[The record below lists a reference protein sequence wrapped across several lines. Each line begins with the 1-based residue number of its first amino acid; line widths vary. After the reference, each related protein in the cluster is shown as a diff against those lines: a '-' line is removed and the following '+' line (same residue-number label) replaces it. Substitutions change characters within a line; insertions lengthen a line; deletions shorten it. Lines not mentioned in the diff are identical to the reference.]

1 MSARRLLIGISLL
14 AALAPRGADAAACND
29 ASLRGSYGFLA
40 AGDTFAALG
49 LPAPLTGAFASLGT
63 ADYDGRGHV
72 SLTAVASFDGVVQR
86 PPAATGTYAV
96 NADCSFTSSL
106 DHGATF
112 LGSIVE
118 GGRELL
124 LLQTT
129 TGTAI
134 TGVAQKRSRVRDC
147 TAATIAG
154 SYGFVADGSAGAPT
168 LPATPFGPL
177 AGAGVVTLDG
187 DGSFTM
193 MAQRSVGGAIDPSV
207 LRLTGSFVVNPD
219 CSYALTFDVGF
230 HFEAL
235 AIDRGESIF
244 LQTDPGTA
252 VTVRAKRL

>member
-1 MSARRLLIGISLL
+1 MLAA
-14 AALAPRGADAAACND
+14 AALAPRGARAAACND
-29 ASLRGSYGFLA
+29 ASLRGSYAFLA

-49 LPAPLTGAFASLGT
+49 LPAPLTGPFASLGSAT
-63 ADYDGRGHV
+63 YDGRGHL
-72 SLTAVASFDGVVQR
+72 SSTAVVTFDGAVQR
-86 PPAATGTYAV
+86 PPAATGTYQV

-106 DHGATF
+106 DDGSTF

-134 TGVAQKRSRVRDC
+134 TGIAQKRSRVRDC

-154 SYGFVADGSAGAPT
+154 SYGFVAEGSAGAPT
-168 LPATPFGPL
+168 LPATPIAPL
-177 AGAGVVTLDG
+177 AEAGVVTLND

-193 MAQRSVGGAIDPSV
+193 MAQRSVGGTIDPSV
-207 LRLTGSFVVNPD
+207 LPLSGSFVVNSD

-235 AIDRGESIF
+235 SVDRGESIF
-244 LQTDPGTA
+244 LETDPGTA